1 MLSRTVAVLSLLC
14 VASPAFAAADPSVT
28 LTTPVGKHVYEAG
41 RYTVTVKNIGNKD
54 AASVVATIQLPQT
67 HTSPQ
72 VYVMGT
78 VGAKS
83 TSCTLS
89 GRTITCAL
97 GTVTKNNGTKSVWF
111 DLSLPQ
117 NSVPLTVSA
126 SITTTSVENSGGTA
140 NNSTTRT
147 PTLVNYAVAVG
158 PTFTATNDHC
168 TGTGLTSF
176 FECELFPSSIASHE
190 TVFNADHTITFVGQA
205 GYTGD
210 WVQTTSNQLH
220 FRYFDDTGA
229 TVAEF
234 EGRGVTPDCFEGLT
248 TFGSPY
254 VSPYQVC
261 FQ

>member
-1 MLSRTVAVLSLLC
+1 MMLRAVAVLSLLC
-14 VASPAFAAADPSVT
+14 AATPAFAAADPSVS

-41 RYTVTVKNIGNKD
+41 RYTVTVRNIGNKD
-54 AASVVATIQLPQT
+54 AANVVATITLPQT

-83 TSCTLS
+83 VGCTLS
-89 GRTITCAL
+89 GRTITCPL
-97 GTVTKNNGTKSVWF
+97 GTVTKNNGVKSVWF
-111 DLSLPQ
+111 DLALPQ

-147 PTLVNYAVAVG
+147 PALLNYPVVVG
-158 PTFTATNDHC
+158 PTYTATNDHC

-176 FECELFPSSIASHE
+176 FECELFPSSIASHD
-190 TVFNADHTITFVGQA
+190 TVFNADHTITIPDA
-205 GYTGD
+205 PDYTGD
-210 WVQTTSNQLH
+210 WSQASSDRLH
-220 FRYFDDTGA
+220 FRYFDGNGA
-229 TVAEF
+229 QVAEF
-234 EGRGVTPDCFEGLT
+234 DGRGVTPDCFEGLT